1 MAREIGALSGREL
14 SIDEDLIG
22 RAIVM
27 ERTPGFDP
35 TRVCFL
41 VSDEEWDELERINRS
56 LQRFVDAELSLPTTK
71 RFIRHIEVRK
81 RGT

>member
-14 SIDEDLIG
+14 SVDEDLIG
-22 RAIVM
+22 RAVVM
-27 ERTPGFDP
+27 ERTPLFDP

-41 VSDEEWDELERINRS
+41 VNDEEWEELERRMHS
-56 LQRFVDAELSLPTTK
+56 MQRFTNADPPLPTK
-71 RFIRHIEVRK
+71 KMFIRHIEVRK